1 VSKRLGGFRF
11 QRPVHGGD
19 PLDSDAEAEPPDG
32 LIRRPD
38 FDSDSSL
45 TYGCASDQCIVI
57 IPYAL
62 FADPAGLS
70 YGYGRNQDPPFVD
83 TWGSLTD
90 FGPPDSATSSIE
102 VFSRWTPSAAAPVPE
117 PASLILLGTGLAGLG
132 ARRWRQRK
140 Q

>member
-1 VSKRLGGFRF
+1 M
-11 QRPVHGGD
+11 HGGD

-32 LIRRPD
+32 LIEQVFLNTSEGD